1 VLLPGGCSS
10 GAGSRWVTCAHV
22 SLQRFLRVRGTG
34 AELVLREDWSQ
45 RTLLKKNRS
54 QRTLLVES
62 YG

>member
-1 VLLPGGCSS
+1 
-10 GAGSRWVTCAHV
+10 V

>member
-1 VLLPGGCSS
+1 LGDVRAREFAALPAPARHG
-10 GAGSRWVTCAHV
+10 V
-22 SLQRFLRVRGTG
+22 
-34 AELVLREDWSQ
+34 ELVLREDWSQ